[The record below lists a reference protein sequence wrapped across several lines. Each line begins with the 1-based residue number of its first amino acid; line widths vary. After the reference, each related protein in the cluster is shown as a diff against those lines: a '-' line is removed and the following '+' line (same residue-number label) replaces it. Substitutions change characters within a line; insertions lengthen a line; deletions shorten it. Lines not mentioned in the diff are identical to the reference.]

1 MSQELIKR
9 DKDLCLLVAYIPPLH
24 VLTHLI
30 LTSTVIGTIIIII
43 ISLLQLWNSVIKRSS
58 NLS

>member
-9 DKDLCLLVAYIPPLH
+9 DKDLCLLIAYTPPLH

-43 ISLLQLWNSVIKRSS
+43 ISLLQ
-58 NLS
+58 